1 MLDEVKWVP
10 MCLRW
15 LKINGRKAAAIH
27 AVKAEFKK
35 TPKCFKE
42 QVYTVAVAI
51 PITLCSKVPHFM
63 KQSLSN
69 YRAISMIL
77 RCNLKGNG

>member
-15 LKINGRKAAAIH
+15 LKINGRKTAAIH
-27 AVKAEFKK
+27 AVKAEFEK

-42 QVYTVAVAI
+42 QIYTVAVAI

-63 KQSLSN
+63 KQSLQITAQSIR
-69 YRAISMIL
+69 YYDAI
-77 RCNLKGNG
+77 